1 MVGGV
6 ADPSPDVVENL
17 ARAAGAE
24 VGGIKLEHDPAV
36 LTRRPL

>member
-6 ADPSPDVVENL
+6 ADPSPDVVEDL

-24 VGGIKLEHDPAV
+24 VGMGRHNI
-36 LTRRPL
+36 RI